1 MDWIGLELTYSIYVF
16 ALHIYNDMITKEAK
30 IEVYTLFL
38 FTFHV
43 FVHYKYLRVKFE
55 FEFELNVLVQSSMKL
70 SRNGNYLYKK

>member
-16 ALHIYNDMITKEAK
+16 ALHIYSDIMITKEAK

-55 FEFELNVLVQSSMKL
+55 FELNVLVQSSMKL